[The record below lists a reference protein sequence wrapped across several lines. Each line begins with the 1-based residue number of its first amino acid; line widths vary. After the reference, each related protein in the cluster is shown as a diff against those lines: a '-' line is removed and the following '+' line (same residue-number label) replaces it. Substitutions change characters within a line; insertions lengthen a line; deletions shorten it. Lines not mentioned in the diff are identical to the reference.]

1 MSEEKA
7 ITGAKLKRAR
17 ATALFLSTITVL
29 AILFAMYA
37 NIQRM
42 QAERRVELIEK
53 LNKLQLDSCSVRNE
67 DLTNYMQE
75 LMYTLEYEKKKNQ
88 SK

>member
-7 ITGAKLKRAR
+7 ITEAKVKRAR

-29 AILFAMYA
+29 AIMFAMYA

-75 LMYTLEYEKKKNQ
+75 LMYTLEYEKKKNL